1 MKMTYDEF
9 LKRQKEFEGHRVM
22 FKVKSN
28 LPMDKGRIKYFER
41 TVNDGF
47 CKSDG
52 KNFKILE
59 VEILEY
65 IGITTLKIN
74 DNGAFGLKTE

>member
-1 MKMTYDEF
+1 MKMTYEEF

-28 LPMDKGRIKYFER
+28 LPMDNGKIRYFER

-47 CKSDG
+47 CESDR
-52 KNFKILE
+52 KFFEILE

-65 IGITTLKIN
+65 IGITTLQVS
-74 DNGAFGLKTE
+74 DNGEIGLKTE